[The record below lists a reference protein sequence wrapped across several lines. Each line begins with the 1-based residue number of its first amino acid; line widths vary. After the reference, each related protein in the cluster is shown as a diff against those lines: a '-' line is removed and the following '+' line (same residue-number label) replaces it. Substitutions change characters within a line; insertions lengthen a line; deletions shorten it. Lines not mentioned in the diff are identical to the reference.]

1 VRASAS
7 RLCDELFSEAL
18 FMSLTHVW
26 LDIAAWVEDYNRGR
40 PHSALGYAT
49 PVAFAAE
56 LD

>member
-1 VRASAS
+1 MRASAS
-7 RLCDELFSEAL
+7 RLCDELLSEAL

-26 LDIAAWVEDYNRGR
+26 LGIAAWVEDYNRGR

-56 LD
+56 LN